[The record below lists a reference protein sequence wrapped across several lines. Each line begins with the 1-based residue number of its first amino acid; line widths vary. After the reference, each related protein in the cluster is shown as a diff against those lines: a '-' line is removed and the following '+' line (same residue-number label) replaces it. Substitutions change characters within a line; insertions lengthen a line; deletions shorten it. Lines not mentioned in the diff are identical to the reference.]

1 MSSKRVD
8 VSHEYTYPTSPDA
21 RGSTRVNHKRRP
33 YYLGPHESPLSYIM
47 FGLWKHGLQE
57 AGEPPSTKEIRA
69 LAEEI
74 LASGGVTSGLH
85 RSTKIRVS
93 RVAYALVGLILVV
106 VLGGVFFSSGSVPRV
121 DDVVLSDSEAEVVR
135 AIRKRNDVA
144 MQAEIGPYDSVAGL
158 TEQLIAEGI
167 SNGAKHVA
175 GSNF

>member
-1 MSSKRVD
+1 MSSNRVD

-47 FGLWKHGLQE
+47 LGLWKHGLQE

-74 LASGGVTSGLH
+74 LASGGVASGLH

-93 RVAYALVGLILVV
+93 SVAYALVGLLLVV

-135 AIRKRNDVA
+135 AFRQRLTIDEEVKSATHSDVA
-144 MQAEIGPYDSVAGL
+144 I
-158 TEQLIAEGI
+158 TIKQLLAEG
-167 SNGAKHVA
+167 SDGGAKHIA